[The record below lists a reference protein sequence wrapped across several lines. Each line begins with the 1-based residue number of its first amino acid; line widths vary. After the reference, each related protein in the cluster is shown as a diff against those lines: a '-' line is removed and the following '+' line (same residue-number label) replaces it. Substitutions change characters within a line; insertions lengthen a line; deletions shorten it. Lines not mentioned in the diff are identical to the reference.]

1 VFFVLLTNGRCY
13 ELYRVIFGKPITNR
27 KICSFDLLDQEQMK
41 QSADFFMYLTQ
52 KAALSDH
59 LEKFWKRFQALAPSN
74 LAKHLYSMDVV
85 RFLRKK
91 LKKEAKLLFPEEDIY
106 DSLHQVIVNKIEI
119 QKPSFN
125 AVKRKKQKI
134 TENSDIQTKAP
145 VHIEKAPPSSLG
157 NLFNK

>member
-1 VFFVLLTNGRCY
+1 
-13 ELYRVIFGKPITNR
+13 
-27 KICSFDLLDQEQMK
+27 
-41 QSADFFMYLTQ
+41 
-52 KAALSDH
+52 
-59 LEKFWKRFQALAPSN
+59 
-74 LAKHLYSMDVV
+74 MDVV

-106 DSLHQVIVNKIEI
+106 DSLHHVIVNKIEI

-134 TENSDIQTKAP
+134 TENSAIQTKAP
-145 VHIEKAPPSSLG
+145 VHIEKAPPSNLR